1 MDKTEYQVAVENER
15 EAIRGMLKERDKNLV
30 RSVLRQ
36 LEEVG
41 TLVEVDE
48 REEITE
54 GAIEEM
60 CEVFWREELDM

>member
-41 TLVEVDE
+41 ALVKVDE
-48 REEITE
+48 REEITG